1 MMIGMKVDVDPIPP
15 IPENTRVIDAGAVRF
30 GVEYRMLDEKFM
42 GEHYG
47 AAVLQSLH
55 DATELAIPAQIDD
68 SGVSIHVF
76 GDDGCEYLRFDCFV
90 EEPHYHYVLP
100 REPHQ
105 RVVPFDPVANGDPLS
120 WALSCL
126 RTRFVPMMR
135 EAGGGDAAARA
146 DLGHVRRALDQVE
159 RLARAIVKDN
169 LTTH

>member
-15 IPENTRVIDAGAVRF
+15 ISENTRMIDAGAIRF
-30 GVEYRMLDEKFM
+30 GVEYRMLNEKFM

-47 AAVLQSLH
+47 AEVLQSLH
-55 DATELAIPAQIDD
+55 DAKELAIPDQIDD

-105 RVVPFDPVANGDPLS
+105 RVVPFDAVANGDPLT
-120 WALSCL
+120 WTLSCL
-126 RTRFVPMMR
+126 RTRLAPMLR
-135 EAGGGDAAARA
+135 EAGGAEAAKRA
-146 DLGHVRRALDQVE
+146 DDTRVQQALDQVE

-169 LTTH
+169 LITH